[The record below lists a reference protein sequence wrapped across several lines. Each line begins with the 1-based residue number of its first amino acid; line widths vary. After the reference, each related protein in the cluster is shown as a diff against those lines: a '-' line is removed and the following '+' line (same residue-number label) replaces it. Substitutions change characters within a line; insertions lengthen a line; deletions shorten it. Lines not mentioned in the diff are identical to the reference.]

1 VRITL
6 VACLMVAL
14 AGSGCVTSTAHK
26 LPLAE
31 NPLREH
37 AVACEAACHHLLPP
51 APPPLAPCHDIF
63 TCDEDRGPRVDAR
76 AYARCIDA
84 CPGVRVID
92 DDACPDPP
100 IDGLVCVSTEKAN
113 LGGIAGG
120 VVAGVSALL
129 VVSALLAFAA
139 RPSW

>member
-1 VRITL
+1 MRITL
-6 VACLMVAL
+6 VACLIVAL

-26 LPLAE
+26 LPLAG
-31 NPLREH
+31 NPLREY
-37 AVACEAACHHLLPP
+37 AVACEAACNHLLPP
-51 APPPLAPCHDIF
+51 APPPPAPCHDIF

-76 AYARCIDA
+76 AYAQCIDA

-92 DDACPDPP
+92 DDACPNPP

-113 LGGIAGG
+113 PGGIAGG

-129 VVSALLAFAA
+129 VAGAMIAYAA